1 MAIRVANRCKQAGGF
16 LIELLVSS
24 LIGVMAV
31 GLVGTLYLTGQKLTI
46 ERTKVLLLTQNISSV
61 VQQIKEDVQRA
72 GFDGV
77 DSSSL
82 LLSGGLSSVHLHPS
96 SDLLGYTY
104 RVASS
109 GSHAFRSVVYKR
121 EAALTSTQGDMLKV
135 CEKHSPF
142 PLSVS
147 AASLSGSGGYCFN
160 LFDPKQISISQFEA
174 ESTLISG
181 TSASSQWL
189 TLDVAGHLVLDPSIE
204 YQTRIELMQ
213 RNWQ

>member
-1 MAIRVANRCKQAGGF
+1 MAIRVVNRYKQAGSSF
-16 LIELLVSS
+16 IELMVSC
-24 LIGVMAV
+24 LIGVMAI
-31 GLVGTLYLTGQKLTI
+31 GLVGTIYLTGQKLAI
-46 ERTKVLLLTQNISSV
+46 DRAKVLLLTQNISSV

-82 LLSGGLSSVHLHPS
+82 LLSGALSSVHLNPS
-96 SDLLGYTY
+96 SDSLGYTY

-121 EAALTSTQGDMLKV
+121 EAALTSTQGDSLKV
-135 CEKHSPF
+135 CEKHSPL
-142 PLSVS
+142 PLTVS

-160 LFDPKQISISQFEA
+160 LFDPKQLSISRFEA
-174 ESTLISG
+174 QSTVISG
-181 TSASSQWL
+181 NSASSQWV
-189 TLDVAGHLVLDPSIE
+189 TLDVAGYLVLDPSID
-204 YQTRIELMQ
+204 YHTRIELMQ

>member
-1 MAIRVANRCKQAGGF
+1 MVIRVANRCDQVGGS

-24 LIGVMAV
+24 LIGVMAI
-31 GLVGTLYLTGQKLTI
+31 GLVGTIYFTGQKLAI

-82 LLSGGLSSVHLHPS
+82 LLSGALSSIHLHSS
-96 SDLLGYTY
+96 SDLLSYTY

-135 CEKHSPF
+135 CEKHSPI

-160 LFDPKQISISQFEA
+160 LFDPKQISISRFEV
-174 ESTLISG
+174 ESKPVPG
-181 TSASSQWL
+181 NSASSQWVSL
-189 TLDVAGHLVLDPSIE
+189 FVAGHLVLDPSVE